1 MNQTRQTHAKSF
13 CRSSS
18 MLVLVLGLVGGL
30 VVTDV
35 NARTGA
41 GVPPVMV
48 MSDLETDLTAD
59 SATRPATVLP
69 AGHDEEDDTS
79 GSSSS
84 SSWNVSRF
92 HRGGVRRRSRMRRRK
107 KATTSRAVGSEGV
120 PATIAPASTET
131 GAESEV
137 AAREMLKGVPGAVG
151 TLPTPVVDAY
161 NTLGTPEAPTPVQM
175 EPSVPAV
182 VLAAAPTPAPVAPE
196 VPKPATVPTEAPT
209 PAPVPSE
216 ASMPAPIPAEAP
228 LPALIPGEVPAPA
241 PVLPEAPTPAPIP
254 PEAVIPA
261 IVPADLPAPAPIP
274 GEPPTPAPILPGTP
288 VPAPVPADAPTPAP
302 IPGEPPTPAPIPGGP
317 PTPAPIPG
325 EPPTPAPVPGEPPTP
340 APIPGGPPTP
350 APIPGE
356 PPTPAPIPGGLPTPA
371 PVPGGPPTPAPI
383 PGEPP
388 TPAPVPV
395 EPPTPASVPTEVLT
409 PGPTPAPAALTP
421 TPVPIPVDADVPL
434 PPYNPTP
441 EALPKVPAITTPTTA
456 ATTLPTEL
464 PREDIPSPIE
474 GSSSSNTPNSTTD
487 SFDSDVTSAS
497 THYEDATQ
505 DLVDESSDRT
515 PDDSSSTSLVLT
527 FAPII
532 ADHATTDSSADPE
545 LNHDVHHSN
554 ASTSAGRPRPL
565 GGWKLALVVIGA
577 ICVVIVSI
585 ILVHMRYVRV
595 AAANKRHRGS
605 SQQRALDSF
614 FRQNRVTVGRETGIS
629 SGVFVTDPL
638 TPRDEIAVTMPMD
651 ARFQTQTVDFT
662 AAAPVAA
669 PAYVRRP
676 YTPGVL
682 DTPTDSH
689 QGQEF
694 DSFTGPAPL
703 ALSSSSSSL
712 YWSNSVS
719 SDANSASHES
729 LDLSGQLLPPLPVAI
744 RAARTSSV
752 TFSTDVMR
760 DTNRSEQSRSGF
772 SVRFATSTSP
782 DDVNWT
788 STSQSEGL
796 GSSALPVSATTSRTR
811 N

>member
-1 MNQTRQTHAKSF
+1 
-13 CRSSS
+13 
-18 MLVLVLGLVGGL
+18 MLVLVLGLVVGL

-35 NARTGA
+35 NAQTGA
-41 GVPPVMV
+41 SVPPVMV
-48 MSDLETDLTAD
+48 MSDLEMDLTATEVD
-59 SATRPATVLP
+59 TRPATVLP

-79 GSSSS
+79 AS

-92 HRGGVRRRSRMRRRK
+92 HRGGVRRSRSRTRRRK
-107 KATTSRAVGSEGV
+107 KATTSRLIVSEGV

-131 GAESEV
+131 AAESEV
-137 AAREMLKGVPGAVG
+137 AAREMLRGVPGAVG
-151 TLPTPVVDAY
+151 TLPTPAVDAY
-161 NTLGTPEAPTPVQM
+161 NTPEAPTPVRT

-196 VPKPATVPTEAPT
+196 VPKPAIVPTEAPT
-209 PAPVPSE
+209 PAPIPAPTPALVPPK

-228 LPALIPGEVPAPA
+228 LPAPIPGEV
-241 PVLPEAPTPAPIP
+241 PAPIP

-274 GEPPTPAPILPGTP
+274 DEPPTPAPVPGDPPAPAP
-288 VPAPVPADAPTPAP
+288 VPAPVLADA
-302 IPGEPPTPAPIPGGP
+302 PTPAPIPGGP
-317 PTPAPIPG
+317 PTPAPVPGDPPRPALVPG
-325 EPPTPAPVPGEPPTP
+325 EPPTPAPVP
-340 APIPGGPPTP
+340 
-350 APIPGE
+350 
-356 PPTPAPIPGGLPTPA
+356 
-371 PVPGGPPTPAPI
+371 
-383 PGEPP
+383 
-388 TPAPVPV
+388 
-395 EPPTPASVPTEVLT
+395 TEALT
-409 PGPTPAPAALTP
+409 PGPTLASAALTP
-421 TPVPIPVDADVPL
+421 TPVPVPVDADVPL
-434 PPYNPTP
+434 PPYNTTP
-441 EALPKVPAITTPTTA
+441 EALPIVPAIATPTTA
-456 ATTLPTEL
+456 ATTLPTDL
-464 PREDIPSPIE
+464 PLEDNPSPIN

-487 SFDSDVTSAS
+487 SFDSDSDSTSAS

-515 PDDSSSTSLVLT
+515 PDDSSSTPLVLT

-532 ADHATTDSSADPE
+532 ADHTATDSSGDPE

-554 ASTSAGRPRPL
+554 ASTTSGRPRPL

-585 ILVHMRYVRV
+585 ILVHMRHVRV
-595 AAANKRHRGS
+595 VAANKRHRGS
-605 SQQRALDSF
+605 SQQRALESF

-662 AAAPVAA
+662 AAAA
-669 PAYVRRP
+669 PAYIRRP
-676 YTPGVL
+676 CTPGVL

-719 SDANSASHES
+719 SDANSSASRRS
-729 LDLSGQLLPPLPVAI
+729 LDLSSQLLPPIPAAI
-744 RAARTSSV
+744 RDTRTSSV
-752 TFSTDVMR
+752 TFNTDVMR

-772 SVRFATSTSP
+772 SVRFTMSTSS

-788 STSQSEGL
+788 STS
-796 GSSALPVSATTSRTR
+796 
-811 N
+811 